1 VLVVDDDPATRQMLG
16 RMLAREGW
24 GVSDAENGRVG
35 LLRMAEQRPDA
46 VLLDLMM
53 PEMDG
58 FEFVAE
64 LRKQKA
70 WRTIPVVVVT
80 SKDLTLE
87 DRKQLNGYV
96 EQILLKGA
104 YRTEE
109 LLSLVR
115 ELVLASAGQQ

>member
-1 VLVVDDDPATRQMLG
+1 MLVVDDDPATRQMLG